1 MTIVLGGYIMNEK
14 TDNEEKVQTSS
25 ESKID
30 ETVKD
35 KNAEEKNDDT
45 PKKEMVEIEKE
56 EYEKLLRAKEIADEE
71 VKRARADALNF
82 RKRVEK
88 EKSSFL
94 EFATG
99 NVLSRLLPVSDDLK
113 RLIENGKGEIP
124 ESHYNAILSLEQ
136 RINEIYNAESVSLI
150 KITKKKTAFDPNK
163 HHAVFALPTDEY
175 PANVVLD
182 VTSSGFIKG
191 DRVLRPASVVIS
203 KPTETAEDEKKDSA
217 SAESKEQSTDKSKEQ
232 SSDQSADNS
241 TEKAQ
246 NTNKEEN

>member
-1 MTIVLGGYIMNEK
+1 MFGDYIMSQK
-14 TDNEEKVQTSS
+14 PDNEEKIQNPS

-30 ETVKD
+30 DTVKD
-35 KNAEEKNDDT
+35 KNGQKKNGDT
-45 PKKEMVEIEKE
+45 PKKEEKKEMVEIEKE

-71 VKRARADALNF
+71 IKRARADALNF

-99 NVLSRLLPVSDDLK
+99 NVLARLLPVSDDLK
-113 RLIENGKGEIP
+113 RLIENGKDDIP

-136 RINEIYNAESVSLI
+136 RINEIYSAEGVSLI
-150 KITKKKTAFDPNK
+150 KITKKKTAFDPHK

-175 PANVVLD
+175 PANVVID

-203 KPTETAEDEKKDSA
+203 KPTETPETEKKDS
-217 SAESKEQSTDKSKEQ
+217 SPIESKEKSTDK

-246 NTNKEEN
+246 KSNKEEN